1 MSAMSLHELL
11 QGELATLPPFDP
23 VVTGLTA
30 DSNAVKPGDAF
41 VALRGATTHGLRF
54 AMQAEAAGAVA
65 ILFDPPAPDSLTLP
79 ATTVAIDGLRARL
92 GRIADRFH
100 GQPSKALSV
109 TGVTGTN
116 GKTST
121 VQLLAQALNLRGE
134 VAGSIGTLGAGLH
147 GALVAGERTT
157 PDVLSVHALLARM
170 RDEGAKHVAMEV
182 SSHALEQGRVDGV
195 AFKVAVFTNLT
206 RDHLDFHGTMEAYG
220 DAKRRLFAWPTL
232 EAAVVNLDDPFGVTV
247 LQSLAPGVRRIGLSS
262 RDHPAANLRAGGA
275 MLTPAG
281 LVFGLVEGGL
291 VQPVE
296 SPLLGRFNIDNLLA
310 VAGAL
315 RALGWTLPEIGA
327 VLPRLA
333 PVDGRMSRVGGNEHQ
348 PLVVVDYAHTP
359 DALEQTLRSV
369 REHTPG
375 RLTCVFGCGGDRDK
389 GKRPLMAAIA
399 ERLADVVIV
408 TDDNPRHE
416 DGDAIVADI
425 VAGFE
430 RPDAVTIERNRVA
443 AITHALA
450 NSRPGDVVLVAGKGH
465 ETYQEVAG
473 VRHPLDDLAIARE
486 LLEMRA

>member
-1 MSAMSLHELL
+1 MSAMHLHALL
-11 QGELATLPPFDP
+11 HGELPVLPPFDP
-23 VVTGLTA
+23 VITGLTA
-30 DSNAVKPGDAF
+30 DSRAVKPGDAF
-41 VALRGATTHGLRF
+41 IALRGGTTHGLRF
-54 AMQAEAAGAVA
+54 AMQAEAQGAAA
-65 ILFDPPAPDSLTLP
+65 ILFEPPAPDALTLP
-79 ATTVAIDGLRARL
+79 GTVVAVDGLRERL
-92 GRIADRFH
+92 GRLADRFH
-100 GQPSKALSV
+100 GQPSRALAV

-121 VQLLAQALNLRGE
+121 VQLIAQALTLRGE
-134 VAGSIGTLGAGLH
+134 TAGSIGTLGAGLH
-147 GALVAGERTT
+147 GALLPGERTT
-157 PDVLSVHALLARM
+157 PDVLEVHRLLAQM
-170 RDEGAKHVAMEV
+170 RDAGATKVAMEV

-195 AFKVAVFTNLT
+195 AIKVAVFTNLT
-206 RDHLDFHGTMEAYG
+206 RDHLDYHRTMEAYG

-232 EAAVVNLDDPFGVTV
+232 EAAVVNLDDPYGASV
-247 LQSLAPGVRRIGLSS
+247 LQSVASGVRRIGLSS

-315 RALGWTLPEIGA
+315 RAMGWTLPDIGA
-327 VLPRLA
+327 VLPRLQ

-359 DALEQTLRSV
+359 DALEQALASV

-375 RLTCVFGCGGDRDK
+375 RLTCVFGCGGERDR
-389 GKRPLMAAIA
+389 GKRPQMAAIA
-399 ERLADVVIV
+399 ERLADVVVV
-408 TDDNPRHE
+408 TDDNPRNE

-425 VAGFE
+425 VAGFAKPQ
-430 RPDAVTIERNRVA
+430 RATVERNRLA
-443 AITHALA
+443 AITQALA
-450 NSRPGDVVLVAGKGH
+450 QARPGDVVLIAGKGH
-465 ETYQEVAG
+465 EAYQEVAG
-473 VRHPLDDLAIARE
+473 VRHPFDDLGVARE

>member
-1 MSAMSLHELL
+1 MSAMHLHALL
-11 QGELATLPPFDP
+11 EGELAVLPPFDP
-23 VVTGLTA
+23 LLTGLTS

-41 VALRGATTHGLRF
+41 IALRGATTHGLRF
-54 AMQAEAAGAVA
+54 AMQADAAGAAA
-65 ILFDPPAPDSLTLP
+65 ILFDPPAPDALTLP
-79 ATTVAIDGLRARL
+79 GTVVAVDGLRARL

-100 GQPSKALSV
+100 GRPSQALAV

-121 VQLLAQALNLRGE
+121 VQLLAQAFALRGIA
-134 VAGSIGTLGAGLH
+134 AGSIGTLGAGLH
-147 GALVAGERTT
+147 GALIAGERTT
-157 PDVLSVHALLARM
+157 PDVIEVHRLLAQM
-170 RDEGAKHVAMEV
+170 RDAGAKHVAMEV

-206 RDHLDFHGTMEAYG
+206 RDHLDFHGTMQAYG
-220 DAKRRLFAWPTL
+220 EAKRRLFAWPTL
-232 EAAVVNLDDPFGVTV
+232 EAAVVNLDDPFGAEV
-247 LQSLAPGVRRIGLSS
+247 LKSLAPGVRRIGLSS
-262 RDHPAANLRAGGA
+262 RDHPAAMLRAGGA

-315 RALGWTLPEIGA
+315 RAHGWTLPEIGA
-327 VLPRLA
+327 VLPRLV
-333 PVDGRMSRVGGNEHQ
+333 PVAGRMSRVGGTEHE

-359 DALEQTLRSV
+359 DALEQSLASL

-375 RLTCVFGCGGDRDK
+375 RLSCVFGCGGERDR

-399 ERLADVVIV
+399 EKFADRVVV
-408 TDDNPRHE
+408 TDDNPRGE
-416 DGDAIVADI
+416 DGDQIVAEI
-425 VAGFE
+425 RAGFANPANVIVE
-430 RPDAVTIERNRVA
+430 RSRLA
-443 AITHALA
+443 AITLALA
-450 NSRPGDVVLVAGKGH
+450 EARPGDVVLIAGKGH
-465 ETYQEVAG
+465 EGYQDVG
-473 VRHPLDDLAIARE
+473 GTRLPFDDLTVARE

>member
-1 MSAMSLHELL
+1 MSAMTLHQLL
-11 QGELATLPPFDP
+11 QDELAPLPPFDP
-23 VVTGLTA
+23 TITGLTS
-30 DSNAVKPGDAF
+30 DSNAVQPGDAF

-54 AMQAEAAGAVA
+54 AMQANAAGAAA
-65 ILFDPPAPDSLTLP
+65 ILFDPPAPDALTLP
-79 ATTVAIDGLRARL
+79 GTVVAVDGLRGRL

-100 GQPSKALSV
+100 GNPSRSLGV

-121 VQLLAQALNLRGE
+121 VQLLAQAFTLRGE
-134 VAGSIGTLGAGLH
+134 TAGSIGTLGAGLH

-157 PDVLSVHALLARM
+157 PDVLEVHRLLAQM
-170 RDEGAKHVAMEV
+170 RDAGAKKVAMEV

-206 RDHLDFHGTMEAYG
+206 RDHLDFHGSMDAYG
-220 DAKRRLFAWPTL
+220 AAKRRLFAWPTL
-232 EAAVVNLDDPFGVTV
+232 EAAVVNLDDAFGAEM
-247 LQSLAPGVRRIGLSS
+247 LKGIAPGVRKIGLSS

-291 VQPVE
+291 VQPIE

-315 RALGWTLPEIGA
+315 RAHGWTLPEIGA
-327 VLPRLA
+327 VLPRLQ
-333 PVDGRMSRVGGNEHQ
+333 PVNGRMSRVGGTEHA

-359 DALEQTLRSV
+359 DALEQSLSSL

-375 RLTCVFGCGGDRDK
+375 RLTCVFGCGGERDR

-399 ERLADVVIV
+399 ERLADRVVV
-408 TDDNPRHE
+408 TDDNPRGE
-416 DGDAIVADI
+416 DGDAIVAEI
-425 VAGFE
+425 RTGFTAA
-430 RPDAVTIERNRVA
+430 DAVTFERNRLA
-443 AITHALA
+443 AITLALA
-450 NSRPGDVVLVAGKGH
+450 EARPGDVVLIAGKGH
-465 ETYQEVAG
+465 EAYQEIAG
-473 VRHPLDDLAIARE
+473 VRHAFDDLTVARE

>member
-1 MSAMSLHELL
+1 MSAMHLHALL
-11 QGELATLPPFDP
+11 HGELPVLPPFDP
-23 VVTGLTA
+23 VITGLTA
-30 DSNAVKPGDAF
+30 DSRAVKPGDAF
-41 VALRGATTHGLRF
+41 IALRGGTTHGLRF
-54 AMQAEAAGAVA
+54 AMQAEAQGAAA
-65 ILFDPPAPDSLTLP
+65 ILFEPPAPDALTLP
-79 ATTVAIDGLRARL
+79 GTVVAVDGLRDRL
-92 GRIADRFH
+92 GRLADRFH
-100 GQPSKALSV
+100 GQPSRALAV

-121 VQLLAQALNLRGE
+121 VQLIAQALTLRGE
-134 VAGSIGTLGAGLH
+134 TAGSIGTLGAGLH
-147 GALVAGERTT
+147 GALLPGERTT
-157 PDVLSVHALLARM
+157 PDVLEVHRLLAQM
-170 RDEGAKHVAMEV
+170 RDAGATKVAMEV

-195 AFKVAVFTNLT
+195 AIKVAVFTNLT
-206 RDHLDFHGTMEAYG
+206 RDHLDYHRTMEAYG

-232 EAAVVNLDDPFGVTV
+232 EAAVVNLDDPYGASV
-247 LQSLAPGVRRIGLSS
+247 LQSVASGVRRIGLSS

-315 RALGWTLPEIGA
+315 RAMGWTLPDIGA
-327 VLPRLA
+327 VLPRLQ

-359 DALEQTLRSV
+359 DALEQALASV

-375 RLTCVFGCGGDRDK
+375 RLTCVFGCGGERDR
-389 GKRPLMAAIA
+389 GKRPQMAAIA
-399 ERLADVVIV
+399 ERLADVVVV
-408 TDDNPRHE
+408 TDDNPRNE

-425 VAGFE
+425 VAGFAKPQ
-430 RPDAVTIERNRVA
+430 RATVERNRLA
-443 AITHALA
+443 AITQALA
-450 NSRPGDVVLVAGKGH
+450 QARPGDVVLIAGKGH
-465 ETYQEVAG
+465 EAYQEVAG
-473 VRHPLDDLAIARE
+473 VRHPFDDLGVARE